1 MAKKLIL
8 FLCILFI
15 ISDNMPFIKYCFSYW
30 LLSVKNITQFPL
42 VKKEKVEWNKF
53 RDSPLCE
60 TKW

>member
-1 MAKKLIL
+1 
-8 FLCILFI
+8 
-15 ISDNMPFIKYCFSYW
+15 MPCIKYCFLNW

-42 VKKEKVEWNKF
+42 VKKEKVDWRKI